1 MDDPSKPPVN
11 NNFNKQINLFNLV
24 ILKKLIKR
32 IYFEFC
38 TKLAFHSNRKTEKY
52 ATWFLELMVAIVD
65 DLIYFRF

>member
-52 ATWFLELMVAIVD
+52 AT
-65 DLIYFRF
+65 